1 MNTRMLVLVAGAVL
15 LVAGV
20 VGLLIPVSAASGSDG
35 KSVGCGSALIS
46 DSSEAQ
52 AADNNG
58 SNKVA
63 DVTKDLGAGSLAPA
77 IPGQTN
83 YVAACNSA
91 LGGRRA
97 WTIPLAVVGL
107 IVAGG
112 SFLARG
118 RARSARG

>member
-1 MNTRMLVLVAGAVL
+1 MLILVAGAVL

-20 VGLLIPVSAASGSDG
+20 IGLLVPVSANGGGD

-46 DSSEAQ
+46 DLSQAQ
-52 AADNNG
+52 AEDNNL
-58 SNKVA
+58 SNTGADITKKVA
-63 DVTKDLGAGSLAPA
+63 PGLAPA

-91 LGGRRA
+91 LSGRRA

-107 IVAGG
+107 LVAGG
-112 SFLARG
+112 SFFVRG
-118 RARSARG
+118 RAAVR

>member
-1 MNTRMLVLVAGAVL
+1 MNTRVLILIAGAVL

-20 VGLLIPVSAASGSDG
+20 IGLLVPVSAASGTDG
-35 KSVGCGSALIS
+35 KSVGCGSALMS
-46 DSSEAQ
+46 DLSEAQ
-52 AADNNG
+52 AADNNL
-58 SNKVA
+58 SNTGADLTKKVA
-63 DVTKDLGAGSLAPA
+63 PSLAPA

-91 LGGRRA
+91 LSGRRA

-112 SFLARG
+112 SFLVRG
-118 RARSARG
+118 RGARSALG